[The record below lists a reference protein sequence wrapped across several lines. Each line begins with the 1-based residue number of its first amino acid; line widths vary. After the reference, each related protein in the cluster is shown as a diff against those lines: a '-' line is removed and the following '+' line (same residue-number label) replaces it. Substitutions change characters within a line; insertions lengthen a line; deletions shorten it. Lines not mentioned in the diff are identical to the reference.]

1 MLVIWWRKYYDA
13 KISEIGNKCVITA
26 DYNKFTKNAN
36 TEMIEKWKYFRKTN
50 IADQVKSSELN
61 KKVAILATKA
71 ELKAEED
78 KITKI
83 QAFGSI

>member
-1 MLVIWWRKYYDA
+1 MLVIWLRKYYDA
-13 KISEIGNKCVITA
+13 KISEIGNKCIITA
-26 DYNKFTKNAN
+26 DYNKFTRNVNA
-36 TEMIEKWKYFRKTN
+36 EMIEKWKCFRKTN
-50 IADQVKSSELN
+50 IVDQVKNSELN

-83 QAFGSI
+83 QAFGLI

>member
-1 MLVIWWRKYYDA
+1 
-13 KISEIGNKCVITA
+13 
-26 DYNKFTKNAN
+26 
-36 TEMIEKWKYFRKTN
+36 MIEKWKYFRKTN

-83 QAFGSI
+83 QAFGSS